1 MGLKKF
7 EKDMN
12 IIAALDDEPN
22 DVGGLSAAQLKE
34 KFDQAGREIKEYI
47 NEDMI
52 PALEAETAAASLGV
66 RMPSSSGR
74 EGPGTIQEAI
84 DSLSEVAM
92 GGGAVPSGGLP
103 GQILAKADAEDHHLK
118 WISADA
124 EAFGSYQKEKIL
136 SAATKTLF
144 GLEEDAVPDDVL
156 AKIAVDRAHK
166 VGDILK
172 TVRTDLGD
180 KWLLCNGEIFDK
192 ESYPELSAI
201 KKLNPLDTFSDLSE
215 SLGTSSSDYP
225 HDAIYANGYYVI
237 VFRNSD
243 TSELFVM
250 VSQDLVSWS
259 KKTLADTSLTSITYP
274 YIEYENGE
282 FLVFGPN
289 SSIKAYNFL
298 YHSSDPLGEW
308 NYVEFAHGI
317 STNTLHDVTGMA
329 YGNGYYVMLGYY
341 SNKIYLWFTT
351 TLDGSWSRINLS
363 DQTACTGRLRF
374 IEGTFLFS
382 YPSGDEKTANI
393 CSFTNPAGA
402 IASSPICTMETAY
415 SGSNSDIV
423 HVNGEYIIFAFS
435 GSLGKD
441 SLLFHANSIDGNWDC
456 IKFSSRCGVNSRACS
471 IGDKFFVLLDASN
484 SLAALYYGADVGQ
497 IEELVI
503 TKPTSAASGSAG
515 LAISEDAILCAMH
528 KGGCIANVRT
538 KLPAISVDAAYAYIK
553 AAE

>member
-1 MGLKKF
+1 MNDGIIKADGTSRLMRAELPATYEEFKAQAAAGTLPMDILFNAAGWTQLPTFLNKGALLK
-7 EKDMN
+7 D
-12 IIAALDDEPN
+12 L
-22 DVGGLSAAQLKE
+22 
-34 KFDQAGREIKEYI
+34 
-47 NEDMI
+47 
-52 PALEAETAAASLGV
+52 TAA
-66 RMPSSSGR
+66 
-74 EGPGTIQEAI
+74 
-84 DSLSEVAM
+84 
-92 GGGAVPSGGLP
+92 
-103 GQILAKADAEDHHLK
+103 
-118 WISADA
+118 
-124 EAFGSYQKEKIL
+124 
-136 SAATKTLF
+136 LF
-144 GLEEDAVPDDVL
+144 GLDETAVPDDVL

-166 VGDILK
+166 VGDILT

-201 KKLNPLDTFSDLSE
+201 KQLNPLDTFSDLSE

-289 SSIKAYNFL
+289 YNVKAYNFL
-298 YHSSDPLGEW
+298 YHSADPLGEW

-341 SNKIYLWFTT
+341 NNKIYLWFTT
-351 TLDGSWSRINLS
+351 TLDGSWSRISLS
-363 DQTACTGRLRF
+363 DQTAYPGRLRF
-374 IEGTFLFS
+374 IEGNFLFS

-402 IASSPICTMETAY
+402 ITSSPICTMETAY
-415 SGSNSDIV
+415 SGSYSDIV

-435 GSLGKD
+435 DYSGAD

-456 IKFSSRCGVNSRACS
+456 LKLSSRYGVNSRACTLD
-471 IGDKFFVLLDASN
+471 DKFYVLLDASN
-484 SLAALYYGADVGQ
+484 YLSALYYGPDVGH
-497 IEELVI
+497 IEELAI
-503 TKPTSAASGSAG
+503 TKETSSTISSVG
-515 LAISEDAILCAMH
+515 LAISEDAILCTMY